1 MPDDDLIIV
10 DEDLLDDETYDTLP
24 LGDIQRFGAG
34 AQAGQEGCGSL
45 CET

>member
-10 DEDLLDDETYDTLP
+10 DEDLLDDEAHDTLS

-34 AQAGQEGCGSL
+34 AQAGQEGRGGL